1 MELKNGK
8 HGYFG
13 DIEVTR
19 DGDWERLRD
28 MATGIERHGDWD
40 WEIQRLRE
48 IEIVGDGRDREKS
61 SWYPHNWIRFYQW

>member
-28 MATGIERHGDWD
+28 IEFDRHGDWD
-40 WEIQRLRE
+40 WEIQRSRE
-48 IEIVGDGRDREKS
+48 MENVRDGRDREKN
-61 SWYPHNWIRFYQW
+61 SWYPHHWIRFYQW